1 MMKRLLALFLCALLL
16 CASACAAV
24 YDAEPMTLLTPEE
37 VDLTDVREVDG
48 RLVGE
53 IHLPAS
59 VGNIRLMLDCPM
71 PRPLT
76 ETRQLTVAY
85 RKITKKELEKAV
97 KSIGQ
102 STKGAELRQFVSDP
116 LTRMV
121 SFEVERELS
130 TPPYL
135 PQPDAVERVETQ
147 RAKEIMR
154 SLAAA
159 LDVSLCE
166 ELIAWKRNV
175 PYEGNPAASTL
186 VAKIQ
191 EENRRQFVQTER
203 KFGRD
208 GTDDITLLYAM
219 YELEGLPV
227 MFQYYWSDG
236 RDAYGASSELYAA
249 VNDEGRLVQA
259 SLWGVPVIQ
268 DTHTLSLPQR
278 DWQTLVREWVAACY
292 WPGSHLEDVTQE
304 SELYGEITDFGTY
317 EVITRLASCW
327 VGREEYRLEPGWY
340 GVIEQR
346 VLSDDSLA
354 GQRLAYAAA
363 VDLKRVF

>member
-1 MMKRLLALFLCALLL
+1 MKRLLALFLCALLL
-16 CASACAAV
+16 CASASAAV
-24 YDAEPMTLLTPEE
+24 YEAEPMTLLTPED
-37 VDLTDVREVDG
+37 VDLSDVQEVDG

-53 IHLPAS
+53 IRLPAS
-59 VGNIRLMLDCPM
+59 MGNVRLLLDCPL
-71 PRPLT
+71 PEPLT

-102 STKGAELRQFVSDP
+102 STKGAELHQFVSDP

-121 SFEVERELS
+121 SFEVERNLS

-135 PQPDAVERVETQ
+135 PQPDTVESPETE
-147 RAKEIMR
+147 RAREIMR
-154 SLAAA
+154 ALAAA

-175 PYEGNPAASTL
+175 PYQGNPAASTL
-186 VAKIQ
+186 VEKIR
-191 EENRRQFVQTER
+191 EENQRQFLEAER
-203 KFGRD
+203 KSGRD
-208 GTDDITLLYAM
+208 GTDDITLLHAM

-268 DTHTLSLPQR
+268 DAQTIRLPQR

-292 WPGSHLEDVTQE
+292 WTNSHLDDVTQE

-317 EVITRLASCW
+317 DVITRLAPCW
-327 VGREEYRLEPGWY
+327 VGREKYRLEPGWY
-340 GVIEQR
+340 GVIEHR
-346 VLSDDSLA
+346 VLSDHSLDL
-354 GQRLAYAAA
+354 QSLAYASA
-363 VDLKRVF
+363 VDMRRVH

>member
-1 MMKRLLALFLCALLL
+1 MKRLLTLFLCALLL
-16 CASACAAV
+16 CASASAAV
-24 YDAEPMTLLTPEE
+24 YEAEPMTLLTPEDI
-37 VDLTDVREVDG
+37 DLSDVREVDG

-59 VGNIRLMLDCPM
+59 VGNVRLMLDCPL
-71 PRPLT
+71 PEPLT
-76 ETRQLTVAY
+76 ETRQLKVAY

-121 SFEVERELS
+121 SFEVEHGLS

-135 PQPDAVERVETQ
+135 PQPDAVESPETE
-147 RAKEIMR
+147 RAKEITR
-154 SLAAA
+154 ALADA
-159 LDVSLCE
+159 LDVSLSE

-175 PYEGNPAASTL
+175 PYQGNPAASTL
-186 VAKIQ
+186 VEKIR
-191 EENRRQFVQTER
+191 EENRREFVAVER
-203 KFGRD
+203 KCGRD
-208 GTDDITLLYAM
+208 GTDDITLLHAM

-227 MFQYYWSDG
+227 MYQYYWSDG

-268 DTHTLSLPQR
+268 DAQTISLPQR
-278 DWQTLVREWVAACY
+278 GWQTLVREWVAACY
-292 WPGSHLEDVTQE
+292 WTASHLDDVTQE

-317 EVITRLASCW
+317 EVITRLAPCW
-327 VGREEYRLEPGWY
+327 VGREKYRLEPGWY
-340 GVIEQR
+340 GVIQQR
-346 VLSDDSLA
+346 VLSDHSLDS
-354 GQRLAYAAA
+354 QTLAYASA
-363 VDLKRVF
+363 VDMRRVH

>member
-1 MMKRLLALFLCALLL
+1 MKRFFCLLLCALLL
-16 CASACAAV
+16 CASAGAAV
-24 YDAEPMTLLTPEE
+24 YEAEPLTSLTPE
-37 VDLTDVREVDG
+37 DIDISDVREADG

-53 IHLPAS
+53 IRLPAS
-59 VGNIRLMLDCPM
+59 LGHIRLMLDCPM
-71 PRPLT
+71 PQPLT

-121 SFEVERELS
+121 SFEVEHDLS

-135 PQPDAVERVETQ
+135 PQPDAPERTETE
-147 RAKEIMR
+147 RAKEITR
-154 SLAAA
+154 ALAAA

-175 PYEGNPAASTL
+175 PYQGNPAASTL
-186 VAKIQ
+186 VEKIQ
-191 EENRRQFVQTER
+191 EENRRAFVAVER
-203 KFGRD
+203 KCGRD
-208 GTDDITLLYAM
+208 GTDTITLLHAM

-227 MFQYYWSDG
+227 MYQYYWSDG
-236 RDAYGASSELYAA
+236 QDAYGASSELYAA

-268 DTHTLSLPQR
+268 DAQTIRLPQR

-292 WPGSHLEDVTQE
+292 WPASHLDDVTQE

-317 EVITRLASCW
+317 EVITRLAPCW
-327 VGREEYRLEPGWY
+327 VGREKYRLEPGWY
-340 GVIEQR
+340 GMIERR
-346 VLSDDSLA
+346 VLSDHSLDSQ
-354 GQRLAYAAA
+354 GLAYASA
-363 VDLKRVF
+363 VDMSRVH